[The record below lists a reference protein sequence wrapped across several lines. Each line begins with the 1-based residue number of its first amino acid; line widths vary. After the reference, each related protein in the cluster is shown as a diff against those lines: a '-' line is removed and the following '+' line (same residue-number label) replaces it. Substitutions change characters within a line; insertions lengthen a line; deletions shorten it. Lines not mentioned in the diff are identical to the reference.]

1 MSIPVDNDWTPI
13 LKEAEQTASYQELRE
28 FLKKEYAE
36 ATVYPVVED
45 IWQAFEWTPFSEVK
59 VVILGQDP
67 YHGRYQAHGLSFSV
81 RPEVD
86 VPPSLKNMYKEL
98 ERDLGIPPVSHGYL
112 KKWAEEGVL
121 LLNTVLTVRGGEA
134 HSHRNR
140 GWEDLTDHVIK
151 ALSEREEP
159 IVFLLWGNAAQ
170 RKEKMIDTSRHVV
183 LKTSHPSPLSAYR
196 GFLGSGVFSETN
208 RILEKMGFEP
218 VDWSLP
224 ENPYD

>member
-13 LKEAEQTASYQELRE
+13 LKEAEHTASYQELRE

-36 ATVYPVVED
+36 GAVYPVMDD
-45 IWQAFEWTPFSEVK
+45 IWQAFEWTPFSKVK

-67 YHGRYQAHGLSFSV
+67 YHGRHQAHGLSFSV

-86 VPPSLKNMYKEL
+86 VPPSLRNMYKEL
-98 ERDLGIPPVSHGYL
+98 ESDLGIPPVSHGYL

-140 GWEDLTDHVIK
+140 GWEELTDHVIK
-151 ALSEREEP
+151 SLSEREEP

-170 RKEKMIDTSRHVV
+170 KKEKMIDASRHVV

-208 RILEKMGFEP
+208 RILEKMGHEP

-224 ENPYD
+224 ENPND